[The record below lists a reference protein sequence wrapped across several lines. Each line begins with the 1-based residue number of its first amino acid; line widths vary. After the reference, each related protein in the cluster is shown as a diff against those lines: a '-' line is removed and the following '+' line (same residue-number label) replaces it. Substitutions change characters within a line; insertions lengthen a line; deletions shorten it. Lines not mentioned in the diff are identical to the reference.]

1 MLNGVVLDSFA
12 LLAYLEEEQGARQVK
27 GLLHQAVAGKLEVHM
42 TYVNLGEAYYITA
55 RTYGGERAEEALTMI
70 GYLPVRMVAA
80 DRKLTMAAA
89 RIKAKYPVS
98 YADAFAVALAKLKR
112 VPVLTGDP
120 EFRRV
125 EELVSVMWLEKA

>member
-1 MLNGVVLDSFA
+1 
-12 LLAYLEEEQGARQVK
+12 
-27 GLLHQAVAGKLEVHM
+27 
-42 TYVNLGEAYYITA
+42 
-55 RTYGGERAEEALTMI
+55 MI

-80 DRKLTMAAA
+80 DRELTIAAA